1 MSTRST
7 STQPSTRPG
16 QSSTSNLPVPLP
28 RARSI
33 PQLRRPQ
40 PTAPP
45 PLPGPVP
52 LGISR
57 TQSQVP
63 LPHPTT
69 SSSSNTNSKPK
80 PKLQGLSRK
89 PSIPLRPT
97 LPPPRSTITRKASS
111 RVLGS
116 PAIPAGAVSRKTST
130 SRLAVGLVGS
140 PAPPL
145 GKGKKLLPARSLL
158 NLGIGLP
165 SRSKVNDAAGAGPGA
180 GGGNGSKKDIQPK
193 SELRSTTTAGA
204 IPNRP
209 ARVASRPQ
217 LRDDRVTQDQIIAP
231 VPGDEQTKLEVLGT
245 DNVFYETDHHKN
257 RIGEGIGMPM
267 PIPPKE
273 VFEARAGPLRRV
285 ISRGRGINRLNDL
298 DMDYEQDGPMGGTFY
313 DILVSPALCLL
324 LIW

>member
-1 MSTRST
+1 MSTRPT

-16 QSSTSNLPVPLP
+16 QNSTSNLPVPLP

-40 PTAPP
+40 STAPP
-45 PLPGPVP
+45 PLPGPIP
-52 LGISR
+52 LGPSR

-63 LPHPTT
+63 LPQSRPTT

-80 PKLQGLSRK
+80 PKLQNLSRK
-89 PSIPLRPT
+89 PSIPLRP

-116 PAIPAGAVSRKTST
+116 PAIPAGGVEIARKAST
-130 SRLAVGLVGS
+130 SRLGVGLVGS
-140 PAPPL
+140 PAPTF

-165 SRSKVNDAAGAGPGA
+165 SRSKVNDASGTGI
-180 GGGNGSKKDIQPK
+180 KPK
-193 SELRSTTTAGA
+193 SDLRSITTASA

-217 LRDDRVTQDQIIAP
+217 LRDDRVTQDQTIAP
-231 VPGDEQTKLEVLGT
+231 VPGDERTKAKVLGT
-245 DNVFYETDHHKN
+245 DNVFHETDHHKN
-257 RIGEGIGMPM
+257 MDRAGPGIGMPM
-267 PIPPKE
+267 PKPPKE

-313 DILVSPALCLL
+313 DIL
-324 LIW
+324 I